1 MSFLHYRTVLRFV
14 LLFKFE
20 AGMQPTPPV
29 SPANRELLTETDT
42 IEEHDVSLLVFV

>member
-1 MSFLHYRTVLRFV
+1 MSFLHFRTVLRFV

-42 IEEHDVSLLVFV
+42 TEEHDVSQGFS